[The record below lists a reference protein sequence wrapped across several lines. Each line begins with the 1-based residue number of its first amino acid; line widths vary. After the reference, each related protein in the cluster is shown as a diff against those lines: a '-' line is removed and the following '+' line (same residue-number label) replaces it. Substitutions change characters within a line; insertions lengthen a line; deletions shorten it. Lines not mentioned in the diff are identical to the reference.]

1 MSFSAPAKNLLA
13 DIRRAWE
20 INRLAQAYVLTGPVR
35 GSGTVLARDILQL
48 LFCQSADPH
57 PCGKCPGCRG
67 ADEDRLAD
75 VFYLEPVKKAQLI
88 GVEEVRTMCLFLGKT
103 SYAGGWKAAVLR
115 YADRMTIQAANA
127 FLKMLEEPPPQTLF
141 LLLSDQP
148 HGLLPTI
155 LSRCQRVTLPADQDA
170 IRPWMA
176 AVAGLMNNRS
186 EGSLSGLAAAA
197 ELDALLKEK
206 RKAIEGAETA
216 AWKASDVDEDEDA
229 LDARIVARYKEMRAV
244 VLQTLLL
251 WQRDL
256 LAAASGAEPDL
267 WVFAEHRDAVR
278 RQAEG
283 LTVAQA
289 LARVEAV
296 EEIQAHLDEN
306 VSEDAVLEAG
316 MMRLFGDEKNL
327 ASGHQTR

>member
-1 MSFSAPAKNLLA
+1 MSLSPAKSLLA

-20 INRLAQAYVLTGPVR
+20 NDRLAQAYVLTGSVR
-35 GSGTVLARDILQL
+35 GSGTVLAREILQL
-48 LFCQSADPH
+48 LFCQSPDSR
-57 PCGKCPGCRG
+57 PCGTCPGCRG
-67 ADEDRLAD
+67 AAEDRLAD

-127 FLKMLEEPPPQTLF
+127 FLKMLEEPPARTLF

-155 LSRCQRVTLPADQDA
+155 LSRCQKVVLPADQDA
-170 IRPWMA
+170 IRPWME
-176 AVAGLMNNRS
+176 AVAALMGNRT
-186 EGSLSGLAAAA
+186 EGSLAGLAAAA
-197 ELDALLKEK
+197 ELDAVLKEK
-206 RKAIEGAETA
+206 RKSIEDAETA
-216 AWKASDVDEDEDA
+216 AWKASDADEDEDA
-229 LDARIVARYKEMRAV
+229 LDARIVARYKETRAV
-244 VLQTLLL
+244 VLQALLL

-256 LAAASGAEPDL
+256 LAAVTGAEPGL
-267 WVFAEHRDAVR
+267 WVYGEHQEAVR

-296 EEIQAHLDEN
+296 EEIQDLLDEN
-306 VSEDAVLEAG
+306 VTEDAVFEAG

-327 ASGHQTR
+327 VSGRQTR